1 MSCIYVRCAL
11 HELIIINC
19 EMSLLLVLLG
29 AGPLSDCSGSQKVSV
44 QIFQHIYLK
53 LYSFLHRLAF
63 PLLSSKF
70 LSTEKENYN
79 SSLSL
84 NPCLGWTV
92 VLFYFRSQ
100 ESHRKLARLS
110 WRGSSYSK
118 WKYVC
123 GWVWGVRR
131 TKWPK
136 NATSLSLTFSF
147 EISFTCT
154 VFLLW
159 GDDIAA
165 VGGNWL
171 ITIRLATS

>member
-19 EMSLLLVLLG
+19 EMSILLVLMG

-53 LYSFLHRLAF
+53 LYSILHRLAF

-70 LSTEKENYN
+70 LSTETENYH
-79 SSLSL
+79 SVFDSLPGVDRSPFL
-84 NPCLGWTV
+84 FHVSKKKSCLGYPGEG
-92 VLFYFRSQ
+92 VLTQS
-100 ESHRKLARLS
+100 ES
-110 WRGSSYSK
+110 
-118 WKYVC
+118 VC
-123 GWVWGVRR
+123 V
-131 TKWPK
+131 
-136 NATSLSLTFSF
+136 FSF
-147 EISFTCT
+147 EIYFTCI

-171 ITIRLATS
+171 ITISLAT

>member
-1 MSCIYVRCAL
+1 MDRRVLQKLFQALHILPKKYQYENELHYVRCAL

-19 EMSLLLVLLG
+19 EMSLLLVLMG

-92 VLFYFRSQ
+92 VLFSFRSQ
-100 ESHRKLARLS
+100 ESHRKA
-110 WRGSSYSK
+110 GSAILEREFLLK
-118 WKYVC
+118 VKICVC
-123 GWVWGVRR
+123 VGGWVGWGIL
-131 TKWPK
+131 
-136 NATSLSLTFSF
+136 N
-147 EISFTCT
+147 C
-154 VFLLW
+154 
-159 GDDIAA
+159 
-165 VGGNWL
+165 
-171 ITIRLATS
+171 